1 MLHAIKNSSLFVKL
15 VMMVSL
21 ALCPPILFSHLAGSY
36 FISKYGYE
44 EAEKTVFS
52 VAKLAAESPLVA
64 EAIRSRQPE
73 AYSQMT
79 TFFET
84 LTRASNVKFIVLIDM
99 RGVRLFHP
107 DPTKIGQHFMGGD
120 EHKALEGQAYLSSAR
135 GTFGFSLRAFQPVF
149 DAHGNQLGAVS
160 TGIMSEDIEANVDRM
175 TGPFLWL
182 SVLSLA
188 VGILLAV
195 VLSRAIKKILFGLEP
210 HQIARML
217 EERNAI
223 LRTVRE
229 GIIAVNK
236 DGTLVLV
243 NEMAEKILRAAGVSG
258 PLEGQPVQQT
268 IPATRLDAIL
278 ESGKPEYDME
288 QNINGHTI
296 MTNRAPLSVQ
306 GKVIGAVAT
315 FRDMTEVRA
324 QAERLIGLSN
334 YAEAL
339 RSRSHEYL
347 NKLHVISGLLRN
359 RRYDELDAYLERII
373 GSKKR
378 ETSSIAA
385 LVKDPIV
392 AGFLESKFS
401 RAHELGVTLS
411 IEGTGV
417 LPPLS
422 AKGAHALV
430 TVVGNLI
437 DNAFD
442 AVIYAGEKRIALHLE
457 SDFAPAS
464 SAGQLVIQ
472 VADTGRGIA
481 DEHQEKIFSKGFSTK
496 GSNRGIGLYMLLL
509 TLDEV
514 DGSVEIDSKL
524 GHGSSFTVR
533 IPASTLVEGEH
544 P

>member
-1 MLHAIKNSSLFVKL
+1 M
-15 VMMVSL
+15 
-21 ALCPPILFSHLAGSY
+21 
-36 FISKYGYE
+36 
-44 EAEKTVFS
+44 
-52 VAKLAAESPLVA
+52 
-64 EAIRSRQPE
+64 
-73 AYSQMT
+73 
-79 TFFET
+79 
-84 LTRASNVKFIVLIDM
+84 
-99 RGVRLFHP
+99 
-107 DPTKIGQHFMGGD
+107 
-120 EHKALEGQAYLSSAR
+120 
-135 GTFGFSLRAFQPVF
+135 
-149 DAHGNQLGAVS
+149 
-160 TGIMSEDIEANVDRM
+160 
-175 TGPFLWL
+175 
-182 SVLSLA
+182 
-188 VGILLAV
+188 
-195 VLSRAIKKILFGLEP
+195 
-210 HQIARML
+210 
-217 EERNAI
+217 
-223 LRTVRE
+223 RTVRE

-243 NEMAEKILRAAGVSG
+243 NEMAEKILRSAGVNG

-268 IPATRLDAIL
+268 IPATRLDAII

-288 QNINGHTI
+288 QNINGNII
-296 MTNRAPLSVQ
+296 MTNRAPICVQ

-324 QAERLIGLSN
+324 QAERLTGLSN

-359 RRYDELDAYLERII
+359 RRYEELDTYLERII

-392 AGFLESKFS
+392 AGFLESKYS
-401 RAHELGVTLS
+401 RAHELGVTLL
-411 IEGTGV
+411 IEGNGI

-442 AVIYAGEKRIALHLE
+442 AVTYAGEKRITLHIE

-464 SAGQLVIQ
+464 GTGQLVIR

-481 DEHQEKIFSKGFSTK
+481 EEHQEKIFSKGFSTK

-514 DGSVEIDSKL
+514 DGSVEIDSRL
-524 GHGSSFTVR
+524 GHGSIFTVR
-533 IPASTLVEGEH
+533 IPASTLAEGEN